1 MSGAPLSIEFA
12 EVEGRH
18 LLAIVD
24 EYVALLDGPRDAKD
38 AGVNRLAPDPYPDDR
53 DAADEYRN
61 STREDLLDA
70 RLAEALSVRTA
81 LEGFE
86 RPVGEDLMTRTID
99 ISPTDLDPWLRTLSG
114 IRLVLASRLGI
125 GQHDV
130 HDVEDPRFGTYDW
143 LGYRLELLVQL
154 ADRHDA

>member
-1 MSGAPLSIEFA
+1 VSGAPLSIDFA

-24 EYVALLDGPRDAKD
+24 EYVALLDGPRDARD

-53 DAADEYRN
+53 DAADEYRI

-125 GQHDV
+125 GEHDV
-130 HDVEDPRFGTYDW
+130 HDAEDPRFGTYDW